1 MADCFS
7 GRTVENLKQQEGWQL
22 SQALDYFNLPKSM
35 WPTGLLVRHAQSRRL
50 DSLASKLIA
59 TIKTDFAKLAE
70 ENQELPDSRAIISMQ
85 YQLESK
91 PGCPSAGICLMPIRC
106 LERCKTSRLLFEKP
120 LRDRLTVLAAAE
132 FLSIAFA
139 DGYGRVHDGVTDREY
154 LTVSVDCS

>member
-7 GRTVENLKQQEGWQL
+7 GKPVENLKEQEGWQL
-22 SQALDYFNLPKSM
+22 SQALDYFNLPEVM

-59 TIKTDFAKLAE
+59 TIKTDFFKLARKK
-70 ENQELPDSRAIISMQ
+70 QEDSGAIISKM

-91 PGCPSAGICLMPIRC
+91 PYAGICLMPNSGPGP
-106 LERCKTSRLLFEKP
+106 EALLPFEKP

-132 FLSIAFA
+132 FLSVSFTTI
-139 DGYGRVHDGVTDREY
+139 YQPVKY